1 MHGIRKS
8 DVVVGID
15 GSETSTA
22 AAVWAAAEAHRRGV
36 RLVLLYA
43 FVLYAYG
50 SRDSA
55 LPGSVPYEE
64 AEIDADQLLA
74 AAAEAV
80 RREYPALT
88 VSTVADHE
96 PAATALL
103 EITGVAALTVIA
115 GQARHKALE
124 SLMGSVATY
133 TAEQSTGPVV
143 ILRGEASSVPGT
155 GPVVLGVDGSP
166 DSGSA
171 IDFAFEAAQTRQVP
185 LLAVHSWDDSPVH
198 GFRRTFHL
206 HVDEQADTEQLADL
220 TSALAGHTERH
231 PDVTVTPTVRRGHPA
246 RVLLQ
251 VAAEQG
257 ASLLVVGATGL
268 GASGSGESDPES
280 DKDADAGLGGTSRAL
295 LAHAEIPVAVVRHRA
310 G

>member
-1 MHGIRKS
+1 MHGIRKT

-15 GSETSTA
+15 GTETSTA
-22 AAVWAAAEAHRRGV
+22 AAVWAAGEAHRRST

-43 FVLYAYG
+43 YVLYAYG
-50 SRDSA
+50 SKDSA

-64 AEIDADQLLA
+64 AEIDADRLLA
-74 AAAEAV
+74 AAADAV
-80 RREYPALT
+80 HQAYPAVT

-103 EITGVAALTVIA
+103 EITGMAALTVIA
-115 GQARHKALE
+115 SQARHHALE

-133 TAEQSTGPVV
+133 AAEQSKGPVV
-143 ILRGEASSVPGT
+143 VLRGDASSVPGT
-155 GPVVLGVDGSP
+155 GPVVLGVDGSAE
-166 DSGSA
+166 SGSA
-171 IDFAFEAAQTRQVP
+171 IDFAFQAARTRQVP

-206 HVDEQADTEQLADL
+206 HVDDHADSDQLAEL
-220 TSALAGHTERH
+220 TSALAGHTERF

-246 RVLLQ
+246 RVLQQ

-257 ASLLVVGATGL
+257 ASLLVVGATGV
-268 GASGSGESDPES
+268 GTSAASGSEPDTSD
-280 DKDADAGLGGTSRAL
+280 AAAGLGGTSRGL
-295 LAHAEIPVAVVRHRA
+295 LAHADVPVAVVRH
-310 G
+310 GVG